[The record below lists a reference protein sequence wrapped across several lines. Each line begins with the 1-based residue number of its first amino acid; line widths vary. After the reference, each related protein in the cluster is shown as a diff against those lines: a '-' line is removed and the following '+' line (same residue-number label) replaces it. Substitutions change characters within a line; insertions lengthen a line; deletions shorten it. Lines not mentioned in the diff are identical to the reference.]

1 LGKKFVLEKG
11 ELTFSGD
18 AENPALAIRSVY
30 ELKPPHDITIWY
42 VIGGTA
48 NKPTFA
54 FESDPEMDQQ
64 DIVSYTLFSRP
75 FQQLMSWEQT
85 MSGSSSVG
93 NLAVDLLVDRVG
105 ELAADR
111 LGLDVIEIDNSR
123 TSGNSGTTIKA
134 GKYLNDRLFVAIF
147 QELGTT
153 SDSQVILEYALRQH
167 LNLVL
172 TGSDKRKSGID
183 IQWKYDY

>member
-1 LGKKFVLEKG
+1 
-11 ELTFSGD
+11 
-18 AENPALAIRSVY
+18 LAIRSVY
-30 ELKPPHDITIWY
+30 EIKPPHDITIWY

-48 NKPTFA
+48 DKPTFA